1 MPPTPRPRLVAKTAS
16 GTKASV
22 PKSSHFGSRH
32 GGSGPDPMQVWNRNR
47 GMLFPKTNDALPSHR
62 YPAAPQPTP
71 KHFTDEELK
80 QQYGIHLATRLQ
92 ADADGKESKWADI
105 DDDEDDWAPETIEWN
120 DGTKID
126 LSQNNPA
133 AILAEE
139 QARAV
144 VEKGRQ
150 EEERKS
156 KLAAQQKPT
165 TTVGPNATVLKPR
178 SATQPKSGG
187 IVLKATSEKPTLV
200 AKPSAPAPVRSPWAS
215 LPPVDKVPP
224 IDINP
229 PSQASPARP
238 HPNEFHGNNS
248 MAPPP
253 PPAPAMEI
261 AADDFTRI
269 RRDNQNGNLGQ
280 LYNAQSGQYEPAN
293 AGRRGSVRKDQSFRP
308 PSLLQRGSQYDQQ
321 GPAEP
326 SAAFQTHRSGSQQDH
341 PSWTRRGS
349 STVSGDSGPLGRRT
363 SMNKGS
369 DVPRIPHELQQ
380 RRESQPLVSP
390 LTPSSKHEH
399 QPQSALQSPVTRHSH
414 TVQEPRS
421 ATESPYQG
429 RNGAADVAQPV
440 QRDEVAAQRAL
451 MKEKRELAIKR
462 KKEEEE
468 REEAAKKERIRI
480 RMEKL
485 GMAPLQEKNEKN
497 ELAKKQIVQRA
508 PGAVKIDEKDPGKP
522 EATADAPQPP
532 ALLQDSS
539 SSFPRSP
546 PKPPVPDASGIPQ
559 KYGLMRVH
567 ANPPNSAPHSTNE
580 RIVVEMTANQPSSQ
594 ETSPRGLEPRA
605 DATESLPSP
614 MVNGVTASQKHP
626 DAPIYRASDNQNQ
639 NMAREP
645 RQQPWSTTSR
655 DQNAYGGWN
664 GQTMTREQPVSN
676 SVWGP
681 TLQSRTL
688 GNGTFGGNIQ
698 RPQSRP
704 QDQFPSSALAPIGPP
719 RHLQRPREV
728 PELRSNDSKAASV
741 AENFQT
747 VPSYPPSDATA
758 PPSIRP
764 DIAGRSTSDE
774 RQLSLPHFDANP
786 QRRPQINGEH
796 SLRDPDEQKATIAA
810 WSNFKVTDTEK
821 TRQIQQQHAARLA
834 EDLRNGIQRPE
845 PQLPIM
851 NETWRQV
858 KIDEQSSQRQIVGVS
873 RAQNTHDRPIGPQI
887 NGDIRPAF
895 VSPSG
900 IPPITAAGM
909 GRGSRFF
916 PSAGT
921 GLQPQ
926 YQSALRFPLPRRYSS
941 PPLPD
946 DEDHFHPAYSRDQRR
961 PLVKLPGMKDLI
973 DDKTPKVRLPPTI
986 TTPLQSPQMS
996 EVRAVPFRAAPQPL
1010 VNNPSWQDRFN
1021 GLLGVKKTSPERK
1034 FAHVADGFSATK
1046 VPLDSPLVQFSA
1058 SVSLPPQSV
1067 EPLSRMLEPASK
1079 RVEDEE
1085 ELFENREFGSL
1096 PAVCIPTKAPEIGWM
1111 EAKAPKR
1118 SQPKQSK
1125 TSIQVEAASKDTLAV
1140 HQTVQN
1146 GSLRIFINL
1155 LGMGLPKSLPVPGSS
1170 VQSTKSGISRQRN
1183 GSGNSKSIKGYKS
1196 RESAGNFGQNPKNG
1210 PAPPRN
1216 TPQSGSHLQS
1226 QGQPKNHPAWGPRTA
1241 SAVH

>member
-1 MPPTPRPRLVAKTAS
+1 M
-16 GTKASV
+16 
-22 PKSSHFGSRH
+22 
-32 GGSGPDPMQVWNRNR
+32 
-47 GMLFPKTNDALPSHR
+47 
-62 YPAAPQPTP
+62 
-71 KHFTDEELK
+71 
-80 QQYGIHLATRLQ
+80 Q

-139 QARAV
+139 QARAM
-144 VEKGRQ
+144 VEKARQ

-178 SATQPKSGG
+178 SAAQTKSGG
-187 IVLKATSEKPTLV
+187 VVLKATSEKPTLV

-215 LPPVDKVPP
+215 LPPIDKVPP

-229 PSQASPARP
+229 PGQPSPARP
-238 HPNEFHGNNS
+238 QPNESNNNNS
-248 MAPPP
+248 MAPLPAPP
-253 PPAPAMEI
+253 PAMEI

-349 STVSGDSGPLGRRT
+349 STVSGDSGPPGRRT

-369 DVPRIPHELQQ
+369 DVSRIPHELQQ

-390 LTPSSKHEH
+390 LTPGSKHEH
-399 QPQSALQSPVTRHSH
+399 QPQSALQSPAMHHSH
-414 TVQEPRS
+414 TVQEARS
-421 ATESPYQG
+421 ATESPFQS
-429 RNGAADVAQPV
+429 RIGAADAAQPV

-468 REEAAKKERIRI
+468 RDEAAKKERIRI
-480 RMEKL
+480 KMEKL
-485 GMAPLQEKNEKN
+485 GMAPLEERNEKQ
-497 ELAKKQIVQRA
+497 EPEKKTI
-508 PGAVKIDEKDPGKP
+508 EKRVP
-522 EATADAPQPP
+522 EAVMVDKETEKLEVTQNVPQAP
-532 ALLQDSS
+532 AHLLDPSS
-539 SSFPRSP
+539 SVAHSP
-546 PKPPVPDASGIPQ
+546 PKPPVLDVSGTPQ
-559 KYGLMRVH
+559 KSGLMRLH
-567 ANPPNSAPHSTNE
+567 ANTANNIPHATNE
-580 RIVVEMTANQPSSQ
+580 RVVVEQTRSQSSSQ
-594 ETSPRGLEPRA
+594 KTSPPELEPGA
-605 DATESLPSP
+605 EAIEPAIAP
-614 MVNGVTASQKHP
+614 MVNGVTSSQKHP
-626 DAPIYRASDNQNQ
+626 DAPVYRAADNHNQNA
-639 NMAREP
+639 AREP
-645 RQQPWSTTSR
+645 RQQSWNNSAR

-664 GQTMTREQPVSN
+664 GQNLTREQPVSS

-681 TLQSRTL
+681 TSQSRAL
-688 GNGTFGGNIQ
+688 GNGTFGGSIQ

-704 QDQFPSSALAPIGPP
+704 QDQFSPSALAPIGPP
-719 RHLQRPREV
+719 RHLQRARDA
-728 PELRSNDSKAASV
+728 PELRPNDIKPVSV
-741 AENFQT
+741 IENFQT
-747 VPSYPPSDATA
+747 VPSYPPSDTTI
-758 PPSIRP
+758 PPFLRP
-764 DIAGRSTSDE
+764 NVASGLTGDE
-774 RQLSLPHFDANP
+774 SQALPSPIEPNL

-796 SLRDPDEQKATIAA
+796 SLRDPDQQKATLAA
-810 WSNFKVTDTEK
+810 WSNFKVTDAERN
-821 TRQIQQQHAARLA
+821 RQLQQQHAARLA
-834 EDLRNGIQRPE
+834 EDLRNGIQRPQ

-858 KIDEQSSQRQIVGVS
+858 KIDDQNSQRHVVGVL

-887 NGDIRPAF
+887 NGDIRPSF
-895 VSPSG
+895 VTPSA
-900 IPPITAAGM
+900 IPPITAAGI

-916 PSAGT
+916 PNSST
-921 GLQPQ
+921 GLQPH
-926 YQSALRFPLPRRYSS
+926 YQGAVRFPLPYRVTS

-946 DEDHFHPAYSRDQRR
+946 DEDHFHPAYFRDQRL
-961 PLVKLPGMKDLI
+961 PLVKLPGMQDLM

-986 TTPLQSPQMS
+986 ITPVQSPQIS
-996 EVRAVPFRAAPQPL
+996 EVRAMPFQAASQPL

-1034 FAHVADGFSATK
+1034 FAIVADGFSATK
-1046 VPLDSPLVQFSA
+1046 VPLDSPLVQPSA
-1058 SVSLPPQSV
+1058 AVSLPPQSI
-1067 EPLSRMLEPASK
+1067 EPISRTLEPAS
-1079 RVEDEE
+1079 RLVEDEE

-1096 PAVCIPTKAPEIGWM
+1096 PAVSIPTKAPEIGWM

-1118 SQPKQSK
+1118 GQLKQSK

-1140 HQTVQN
+1140 QQTIQD

-1155 LGMGLPKSLPVPGSS
+1155 LGMGVPKSIPVPGSS
-1170 VQSTKSGISRQRN
+1170 IQSTKPGIARQRN
-1183 GSGNSKSIKGYKS
+1183 GSGNSKPNKGYRS
-1196 RESAGNFGQNPKNG
+1196 RESPGNFGPTPKSS

-1216 TPQSGSHLQS
+1216 TPQSGPHLQS